1 MLAAA
6 AVVADGAIVHK
17 RICVL
22 AFWVFWLIHAK
33 ELLRGGFENLRW
45 LGGAFAEDLRRLSI
59 DICDCVCNSSRKSSS
74 LDRLERSGGLPTFSS
89 VDALSLREKNKK
101 VGAERI
107 IRVIHN
113 VFVFVAHNFLGV
125 LRGR

>member
-1 MLAAA
+1 MIIDWTARKMLAAA

-101 VGAERI
+101 
-107 IRVIHN
+107 
-113 VFVFVAHNFLGV
+113 
-125 LRGR
+125 